1 MTNLQ
6 HNIQSIKEEK
16 ARKKEWGQ
24 KAYVNRRAKLS
35 ADKQAPG
42 VDLFNPKKY
51 TCWLFPAWK
60 PETE

>member
-1 MTNLQ
+1 MTNLK

-24 KAYVNRRAKLS
+24 KAYVNRRAKLN
-35 ADKQAPG
+35 ADKQVHSVG
-42 VDLFNPKKY
+42 LFNPKKY

-60 PETE
+60 PEMI

>member
-24 KAYVNRRAKLS
+24 KAYVNRRKKLAS
-35 ADKQAPG
+35 DKQAPG
-42 VDLFNPKKY
+42 PDLFNPKKY
-51 TCWLFPAWK
+51 ACWIFPAWK